1 MLMKIETVDIA
12 GECFSVIY
20 TEHKGQKIEWNA
32 SEYEKGNNKTAETVF
47 RHINEFFASLP
58 EEKQDGIWN
67 CYVDIKET
75 FDSVFDAKRLHSF
88 LTETIT
94 KLYTYLSLEE
104 ISLWINFKSDI
115 MIPLSIKDQ
124 YDITDPIDRTYVK
137 KDYSDLI
144 LLSLALR
151 PIVPVW
157 SEYNSRVKSLIG
169 NHFKE
174 YQSLALLMNT
184 ELFHHTSMEKLRT
197 YVEANSAVITDTAGD
212 GNSIA
217 AIIGGLGTTELPD
230 WLLAL
235 SVVRRVAI
243 ADLDANSETGTIIA
257 NVYKYVSNSI
267 KSLDK
272 RFKGT
277 IKNKETSKGDDE
289 DNASVIEGYK
299 VKQEQ
304 SDGDL
309 VTLSVFTD
317 RIEDITQRL
326 QPDLD
331 PIMLNDCLHSIQ
343 QLAEL
348 DVHQHQITL
357 TQWVIHPIIPARGV
371 PYLNKQALLKVMA
384 ISQAVLWHRGF
395 NDLAKLITARPV
407 EFDED
412 IILGGFEARSLIPK
426 ELMDELIRLYPF
438 FPKLQNKQQGD
449 RKSNPA
455 SKAIDI
461 ITKDLVREQW
471 MLTGPQSLTLGEKRL
486 ITPAD
491 IKAQLA
497 KFIIDRIKRK
507 SDVG

>member
-1 MLMKIETVDIA
+1 MKIETVDIA

-32 SEYEKGNNKTAETVF
+32 SEYEKGNSKTAETVF

-75 FDSVFDAKRLHSF
+75 FDSVFDAKRLHTF
-88 LTETIT
+88 LTEIIT
-94 KLYTYLSLEE
+94 KLYTHISLEQM
-104 ISLWINFKSDI
+104 SLWINFKSDI
-115 MIPLSIKDQ
+115 LIPIGIKDAC
-124 YDITDPIDRTYVK
+124 DITDPPDRTYVK
-137 KDYSDLI
+137 KDYADLI

-151 PIVPVW
+151 PIVPIW

-184 ELFHHTSMEKLRT
+184 ELFHHTSMEKLRV
-197 YVEANSAVITDTAGD
+197 YVEATSAVITDTAGD

-331 PIMLNDCLHSIQ
+331 PIMLNDCLYSIQ
-343 QLAEL
+343 QLNDL

-407 EFDED
+407 EFEED
-412 IILGGFEARSLIPK
+412 VILGGFEARSLIPK
-426 ELMDELIRLYPF
+426 ELMDELIRLYPY

-471 MLTGPQSLTLGEKRL
+471 MLTGPQALTLGEKRL

-507 SDVG
+507 SDV